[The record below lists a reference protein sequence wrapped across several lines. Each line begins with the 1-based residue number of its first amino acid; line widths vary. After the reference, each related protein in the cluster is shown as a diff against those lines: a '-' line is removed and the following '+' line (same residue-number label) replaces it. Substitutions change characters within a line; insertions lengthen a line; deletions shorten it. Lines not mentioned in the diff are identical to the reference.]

1 MSLYALAQ
9 QGDPEALSALVRQH
23 IPLVQALC
31 RRFSGS
37 EDAFQQ
43 GCMGLVKAIRK
54 YREDSG
60 CQFSTYAVPVILGE
74 MRRAYSH
81 TLGWRRRAALN
92 RAKAYQER
100 TLRLT
105 GQDPPIKEI
114 AANAGVSPEE
124 LALLIERDKGPV
136 YDEQGTLF
144 PSLPDPM
151 GENWLLRFCILDVL
165 SRMPKDESWLIRQR
179 YVAGKSQ
186 TELARALS
194 VSQTSISRQ
203 ERHVREH
210 FAQAWNET

>member
-1 MSLYALAQ
+1 MSLYTLAQ

-81 TLGWRRRAALN
+81 TLGWRSRAALN

-105 GQDPPIKEI
+105 GQDPPIMEI

-203 ERHVREH
+203 ERNAREH
-210 FAQAWNET
+210 FAQAWNVD

>member
-105 GQDPPIKEI
+105 GQDPPIMEI

-203 ERHVREH
+203 ERHAREH